1 MPQIIL
7 YERKIIFSG
16 SLLHKTPIPW
26 ILTLI
31 LHQAKHDL
39 GQVLHSKFLL
49 LKVLTSG
56 FKNLLEHLYEQLLL
70 FLPAALVGALP
81 FLNIV
86 SQYRREN

>member
-1 MPQIIL
+1 M
-7 YERKIIFSG
+7 
-16 SLLHKTPIPW
+16 

-39 GQVLHSKFLL
+39 GKVLHSKILL

-56 FKNLLEHLYEQLLL
+56 FKNLLEHLREQLLL

-86 SQYRREN
+86 SQYRLEI